1 MRGTV
6 AVMVVLAVLTAAALA
21 WLALQVHR
29 PVAPEANLSL
39 DGLLAG
45 APEEFRR
52 VTGPAPLEFP
62 ADHGAHPGFR
72 SEWWYFTG
80 SLADADG
87 TPLGWQFTLFR
98 FGLGGEAAAVDSPAR
113 ESRFAADAVW
123 MGHLALSDGR
133 TQRFHSRERFA
144 RGALGLAGAGPDRWW
159 IRDWQVIRRDGTWRV
174 RAAAPE
180 FGVDLALSPR
190 KPIVPQGDGGYSR
203 KGPEQGNAS
212 RYYSVTR
219 LQTTGTV
226 TVDGERLAVSGTSWL
241 DREWGSSQLP
251 AEVAGWDWFALH
263 LDDGR
268 DVMVYRLRTDDGQ
281 ASPFSAGVVVAA
293 DGTVTRLTADEFGAR
308 PQRSWTDPSGVAWP
322 VAWRVEIP
330 TAGLELAVEA
340 LFDEQ
345 RWYGRVAYW
354 EGAVRVRDVA
364 SGEPAGRGYLELSGY
379 ADAAGSPRR

>member
-1 MRGTV
+1 MKGTV
-6 AVMVVLAVLTAAALA
+6 AMIVLLTVAALA

-29 PVAPEANLSL
+29 PVAPEANFSL

-80 SLADADG
+80 SLTDADG
-87 TPLGWQFTLFR
+87 APLGWQFTLFR
-98 FGLGGEAAAVDSPAR
+98 FGLGGEADAVDSPAR
-113 ESRFAADAVW
+113 ESSFAAEAVW

-133 TQRFHSRERFA
+133 TQRFHRRERFA

-159 IRDWQVIRRDGTWRV
+159 IRDWQATRRDDTWRV

-180 FGVDLALSPR
+180 FGVDLVLTAARPVVL
-190 KPIVPQGDGGYSR
+190 QGEGGYSR
-203 KGPEQGNAS
+203 KGPERGNAS

-219 LQTTGTV
+219 LETTGSV
-226 TVDGERLAVSGTSWL
+226 RVEGERIDVSGTSWL

-251 AEVAGWDWFALH
+251 AGVSGWDWFALH

-268 DVMVYRLRTDDGQ
+268 DVMVYRLRTGDGR

-293 DGTVTRLTADEFGAR
+293 DGTVTRLTAEDFRAR
-308 PQRSWTDPSGVAWP
+308 PQRSWTDREGVGWP
-322 VAWRVEIP
+322 VVWRIGIP
-330 TAGLELAVEA
+330 AEGLELEVEA

-345 RWYGRVAYW
+345 RWYDGVAYW
-354 EGAVRVRDVA
+354 EGAVLVRDVA

-379 ADAAGSPRR
+379 ADDTGTPRR